1 MQSTIDSHPAKT
13 QMSNKSNVIENQVQ
27 NVLTTAKCKLN
38 NLDSDIEELER
49 ENQMILDQI

>member
-1 MQSTIDSHPAKT
+1 
-13 QMSNKSNVIENQVQ
+13 MSNKSNVIENQVQ